1 MRPVPPSIKSQII
14 RKFLEGYS
22 IPEISKQTRVSVGT
36 ISTLTTEESKN
47 DEYFLYMREIA
58 KKFKGK
64 GLKFSEVI
72 SGIRLYHKIT
82 NLGLTCLFFE
92 DFLESTN
99 TESFRLGMDLYEF
112 LEKIKRI
119 RKVERQ
125 YNLKLED
132 IPAYIKNEKAELEN
146 LKQDKRDMIESVMN
160 LYGRFYVTKT
170 DIEEYL
176 TEREQYLKYKS
187 IMENV
192 PSYLDWI
199 INSDERYKKASKK
212 SGLKI
217 DQKILYNKLN
227 SIYKEPDKHLDIV
240 KQIMNP

>member
-1 MRPVPPSIKSQII
+1 
-14 RKFLEGYS
+14 
-22 IPEISKQTRVSVGT
+22 
-36 ISTLTTEESKN
+36 
-47 DEYFLYMREIA
+47 
-58 KKFKGK
+58 
-64 GLKFSEVI
+64 
-72 SGIRLYHKIT
+72 
-82 NLGLTCLFFE
+82 
-92 DFLESTN
+92 
-99 TESFRLGMDLYEF
+99 MDLYEF

-146 LKQDKRDMIESVMN
+146 LKQDKRDMIESIMN